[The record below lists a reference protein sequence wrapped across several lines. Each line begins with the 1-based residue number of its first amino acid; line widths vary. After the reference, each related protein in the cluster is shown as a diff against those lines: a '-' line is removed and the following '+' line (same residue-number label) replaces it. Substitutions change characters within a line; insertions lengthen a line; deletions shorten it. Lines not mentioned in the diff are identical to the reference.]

1 MFKVG
6 DAVIHPAEG
15 VCRITEITEKEF
27 SGKTDKYYVLKS
39 VYDSKSTVY
48 IPVEIVREKGKIRPA
63 LDEKQVNDIIDGL
76 DSCQPFKTDNDN
88 QRRLLFK
95 DILAS
100 GNTDEM
106 RQMLRTVHL
115 LKKDIRTSGK
125 KIKVSDERIIRETE
139 HSVFSEFAFSLGISP
154 EEIPQ
159 YISERLQ

>member
-27 SGKTDKYYVLKS
+27 GGKTDKYYVLKS

-76 DSCQPFKTDNDN
+76 EESQPLKTENDN
-88 QRRLLFK
+88 QRRLIFK

-100 GNTDEM
+100 GNVNDIG
-106 RQMLRTVHL
+106 QILKTVYQ
-115 LKKDIRTSGK
+115 LKTGIKQSGK
-125 KIKVSDERIIRETE
+125 KMKISDERIIRETE